1 MASEKTLILDSEQ
14 IDQRIIRM
22 AYEIYE
28 HNIERKKLILAGVS
42 DNGFKIASLINDQL
56 SIISE
61 ITTNIVKVDINK
73 EQPLKEEIQI
83 PLTKKELENQS
94 IIIIDDVLNSGRTVA
109 FVLKA
114 FLNVHVKKIEVAT
127 IINRSHKAF
136 PIYPKYVG
144 YELATTINEHVEVIV
159 SGNDKGAF
167 LY

>member
-1 MASEKTLILDSEQ
+1 MADEKTLILTSEQ

-28 HNIERKKLILAGVS
+28 HNIDRKKIILAGVS
-42 DNGFKIASLINDQL
+42 DNGFKIANLIDAQL
-56 SIISE
+56 STISD
-61 ITTNIVKVDINK
+61 IQTNIVKVDINK

-83 PLTKKELENQS
+83 PLTKKELQNQS
-94 IIIIDDVLNSGRTVA
+94 VVIVDDVLNSGRTVA

-114 FLNVHVKKIEVAT
+114 FLDVHVKKTEVGT
-127 IINRSHKAF
+127 IVNRSHKSF

-144 YELATTINEHVEVIV
+144 YELATTINEHVEVV
-159 SGNDKGAF
+159 VEGKNKGAF

>member
-1 MASEKTLILDSEQ
+1 MADEKTLILNDEQ

-28 HNIERKKLILAGVS
+28 YNIDRKKIILAGVS
-42 DNGFKIASLINDQL
+42 ENGYKIASLINDKL
-56 SIISE
+56 HKISE
-61 ITTNIVKVDINK
+61 ISANIVKVDINK
-73 EQPLKEEIQI
+73 EQPLKDEIQI

-94 IIIIDDVLNSGRTVA
+94 IVIVDDVLNSGRTVA

-144 YELATTINEHVEVIV
+144 YELATTINEHVEVV
-159 SGNDKGAF
+159 VEGQNKGAY